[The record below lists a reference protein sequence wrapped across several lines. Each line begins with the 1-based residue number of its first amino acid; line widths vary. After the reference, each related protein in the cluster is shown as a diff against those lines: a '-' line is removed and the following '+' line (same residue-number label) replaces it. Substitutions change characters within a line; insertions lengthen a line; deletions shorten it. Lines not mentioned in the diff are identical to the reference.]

1 MERTAH
7 KKERR
12 VRINPEAEDVASVHS
27 QESRGAGAGAKARPT
42 ATATATARKGGRRKQ
57 LGPKEDISED
67 PRFTKYFR
75 LLKSGT
81 PRTSVEILLK
91 SKFPE
96 VDISILDGWK
106 KKKLFK
112 PAPKPTKLR
121 TRRSPR
127 KRTKQSALRTYL
139 RQKDDLQNLDKGVA
153 NAHNLLEEQRLTA
166 VVTLVVRYIF
176 VLLKATRSKTKNV
189 FQQFDTSGDGE
200 LSLDE
205 FSAGLVALGFVLKP
219 DETERL
225 FRTVD
230 EDDSG
235 NVTMPEFMEMIDR
248 PIENVKLNIVE
259 FRDALRR
266 LEVVVDQDHSAAM
279 FDRVVEN
286 SGGIT
291 GATAQG
297 TSTSH
302 LVDPA
307 ELHELLRNPAAV
319 EELRPN
325 SSLHG
330 VQHDKNGLPPAPVR
344 TFRFSNPLLS
354 RTYEME
360 KEAKAAKDRALLI
373 RTIKRLENN
382 LINSA
387 FRLWAVNTVKA
398 SYHIGRRVKTS
409 ALGAGQSKEEVSKDE
424 RPRLEDTLEDID
436 ENASTELDVFAAQR
450 ARKSAKKQKQKKLE
464 VRKKAVQK
472 MKSHVQTLDRPDW
485 NSSYLWPH
493 RFSEFPEDQVPPLAR
508 LFKPSTYW
516 GVACNPKP
524 RQKPKKQQQHAIG
537 GGGGGGRGARRR
549 GVPSP
554 RVRRGRLQTVEQS
567 IAAFESS
574 VSKTSPEF
582 RRHLREVDPTPI
594 PWGKFDYQP
603 PMPIREYPMLEKTIR
618 EKGDSMLRKFRRKR

>member
-27 QESRGAGAGAKARPT
+27 QDSRGGR
-42 ATATATARKGGRRKQ
+42 ATATARKGGRRKQ
-57 LGPKEDISED
+57 LGASRAAEAPNTDMSDD

-75 LLKSGT
+75 LLKRGT

-96 VDISILDGWK
+96 VDISVLDGWQ
-106 KKKLFK
+106 KKKLFR
-112 PAPKPTKLR
+112 PAPKPIR

-153 NAHNLLEEQRLTA
+153 NAHNLLEEQRLNA

-248 PIENVKLNIVE
+248 PIENVKLNVVE

-286 SGGIT
+286 SGGVT
-291 GATAQG
+291 GATAKG

-302 LVDPA
+302 RVDPA

-319 EELRPN
+319 EELRPK

-330 VQHDKNGLPPAPVR
+330 VQYDKNGLPPAPVR

-360 KEAKAAKDRALLI
+360 KEAQAAKDRALLI

-398 SYHIGRRVKTS
+398 SYQISRRVKTS
-409 ALGAGQSKEEVSKDE
+409 VLGAGQSKEEVSKDE
-424 RPRLEDTLEDID
+424 RRRLEDTLDDID
-436 ENASTELDVFAAQR
+436 ENASTELEVFAARR
-450 ARKSAKKQKQKKLE
+450 ARKIAKKQKQKKHE

-524 RQKPKKQQQHAIG
+524 RQKPKSAETKKQQRHAIG
-537 GGGGGGRGARRR
+537 GGARRR

-554 RVRRGRLQTVEQS
+554 RARRGRLQTVEQS